1 MKTFIKLFSLVICL
15 TLVIAMAVSCKKDDN
30 KPNYDD
36 YQGTGGNIDFVGD
49 PNGNEEINNDYIG
62 TENINDEQGWG
73 PIILRP

>member
-36 YQGTGGNIDFVGD
+36 YQGTGDDFSFVTGPSED
-49 PNGNEEINNDYIG
+49 EKNDDYIG